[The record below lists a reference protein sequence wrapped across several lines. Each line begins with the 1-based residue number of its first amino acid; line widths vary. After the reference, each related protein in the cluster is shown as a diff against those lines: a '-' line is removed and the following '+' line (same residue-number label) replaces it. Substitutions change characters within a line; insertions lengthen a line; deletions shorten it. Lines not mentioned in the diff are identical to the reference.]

1 MTSLDHVCIAFGL
14 VAFCM
19 DLRVKPGGN
28 KVLNTA
34 QDIRLSVEGGKLLL
48 SAVDG
53 GAAYSPGQMLELL

>member
-1 MTSLDHVCIAFGL
+1 MSALHSGL

-34 QDIRLSVEGGKLLL
+34 QDIRLSVEGGKWLL

>member
-1 MTSLDHVCIAFGL
+1 MSALHSGL
-14 VAFCM
+14 VAVCM
-19 DLRVKPGGN
+19 DIRVKPGGN

-34 QDIRLSVEGGKLLL
+34 QEDIRLSVEGGKLLL